1 MLGIRY
7 YITISENL
15 MVKLSRNQINK
26 IKNFFSNTC
35 GAQLVRM
42 ANGGL
47 LWKLTYISDNS
58 YYREGRPH
66 WEQLG
71 DGYDDLEE
79 TIEGDVLNKILWK
92 EIPSVFENEDGG
104 FITSIYFIKVN
115 EETLKSILN
124 YENERR

>member
-1 MLGIRY
+1 
-7 YITISENL
+7 
-15 MVKLSRNQINK
+15 
-26 IKNFFSNTC
+26 
-35 GAQLVRM
+35 M